1 METSR
6 SARILRAVRRH
17 PACRATWIIMEQL
30 LSTLIDKEIDIVCT
44 GAASLR
50 GKLVKVKDG
59 MLQLRDDEGETCYVT
74 IDKIVVVWEKR
85 DRDRHPGFIFKS

>member
-1 METSR
+1 
-6 SARILRAVRRH
+6 
-17 PACRATWIIMEQL
+17 MEQL
-30 LSTLIDKEIDIVCT
+30 LSKLIDKEIDLVCT

-50 GKLVKVKDG
+50 GTIVKVEDG
-59 MLQLRDDEGETCYVT
+59 VLQLRDDEGETCYVA